1 MTAVLE
7 QTHKIG
13 ITIID
18 SNAGYIENK
27 NYTITYQM
35 FSMATTDDFATI
47 HKIKTNHS

>member
-27 NYTITYQM
+27 NYTIT
-35 FSMATTDDFATI
+35 
-47 HKIKTNHS
+47 